1 MSGNTGS
8 IDKKLLLF
16 VMLISL
22 LTVALL
28 TYEPLQSSPANLQ
41 TFSYETYLY
50 QPNVPQN
57 EQRVVCIVFDDGW
70 LNQYT
75 NALPILD
82 EYGFKAAFS
91 IITAYPDKVPEYMSW
106 KQIQTL
112 HNQGHVIGSH
122 TVDHFTLDT
131 LDATSIEYQL
141 SKSKQDLL
149 EHGIN
154 TPLFVYPEGKGAG
167 DSNIENLV
175 QQYYCIARSIDHAPL
190 NMSQSLNPYTLPAY
204 SIEKST
210 TMDLFTRYVNQA
222 NGSTIV
228 ILYYH
233 HVSDSSADTSVITE
247 DFVAQMQYLHDNNFT
262 TQTLNQLF
270 TSVVV
275 NENI

>member
-175 QQYYCIARSIDHAPL
+175 QQYYCIARSIDHAP
-190 NMSQSLNPYTLPAY
+190 
-204 SIEKST
+204 SI
-210 TMDLFTRYVNQA
+210 
-222 NGSTIV
+222 
-228 ILYYH
+228 
-233 HVSDSSADTSVITE
+233 
-247 DFVAQMQYLHDNNFT
+247 
-262 TQTLNQLF
+262 
-270 TSVVV
+270 
-275 NENI
+275 